1 MAARGSVA
9 ERSKALDLGSSP
21 RGDVGSNP
29 TAASGAR
36 RPLLCPPPQNPSLNV
51 PGLPYGEGGLHFCA
65 PHPPKVPQVPRGE
78 GEGTQTFVPSRPP
91 PPPKVLDG
99 RTVWEGGDGG
109 IRLCLPPSQGSEDPN
124 FVPHSPQRSWV
135 RHTVLGGGV
144 PTFATPLTHPQGPK
158 VPNIVPPPPFQRSLE
173 GSHKVTGGAP
183 TFVPP
188 HEGPGR
194 VTQCRGEGSQFCAPL
209 LTDPGGAAQFWGGVG
224 GTDGRTPRK

>member
-91 PPPKVLDG
+91 PPQRSWMVAQCGRGEMGGYVCASPPPKVLRIPILCPTPPKDPG
-99 RTVWEGGDGG
+99 CVTRCWGEGSPLL
-109 IRLCLPPSQGSEDPN
+109 RPPS
-124 FVPHSPQRSWV
+124 
-135 RHTVLGGGV
+135 
-144 PTFATPLTHPQGPK
+144 PTPK
-158 VPNIVPPPPFQRSLE
+158 VPKFPILFLPPPSR
-173 GSHKVTGGAP
+173 
-183 TFVPP
+183 
-188 HEGPGR
+188 GPW
-194 VTQCRGEGSQFCAPL
+194 RGH
-209 LTDPGGAAQFWGGVG
+209 T
-224 GTDGRTPRK
+224 R